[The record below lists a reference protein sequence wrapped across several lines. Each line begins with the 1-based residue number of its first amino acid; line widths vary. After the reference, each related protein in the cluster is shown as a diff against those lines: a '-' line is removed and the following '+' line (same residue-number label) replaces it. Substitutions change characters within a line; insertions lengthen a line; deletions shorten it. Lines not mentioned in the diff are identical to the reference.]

1 MSYAG
6 TIQNGQVVISSSVS
20 LPEGARVQVILED
33 VPSEGSTDDWLAEVE
48 KLAKPRNWPQGLAR
62 NLDEHLAA
70 SHRP

>member
-33 VPSEGSTDDWLAEVE
+33 APSEGSTGDWLAEVE
-48 KLAKPRNWPQGLAR
+48 KLAKPRNWPQGFAR

-70 SHRP
+70 THRP

>member
-33 VPSEGSTDDWLAEVE
+33 APSGESACDWLAEVE
-48 KLAKPRNWPQGLAR
+48 KLAKPRNWPQGFAR
-62 NLDEHLAA
+62 NLDEQLAA
-70 SHRP
+70 AHRP